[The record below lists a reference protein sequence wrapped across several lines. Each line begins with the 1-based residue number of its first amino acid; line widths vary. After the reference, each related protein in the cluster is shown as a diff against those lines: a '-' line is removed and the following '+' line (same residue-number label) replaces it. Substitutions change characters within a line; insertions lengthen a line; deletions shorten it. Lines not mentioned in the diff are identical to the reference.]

1 MHYEAVGETYMGRA
15 LTVRSVTVRSYD
27 SQDAL
32 VMALRTGEV
41 DAMYDYSNPISPTML
56 PSISGV
62 DGVDPGRG
70 MNMGLFEILFGFQK
84 QPTDD
89 LEFRRAVRYALNYEL
104 LATTIG
110 GEDGQ
115 VPGEGII
122 SPRGY
127 WLRRQPAQAGA
138 GSGAGQGDSGG
149 SRVCRHRRRRLAGA
163 ARRNPY
169 GCIGHTPVQCYQG
182 GAIPAHC

>member
-1 MHYEAVGETYMGRA
+1 MLQLA
-15 LTVRSVTVRSYD
+15 LTVSIYLLIVIPAGVYLYHIAAGKHTFADPVFDR
-27 SQDAL
+27 
-32 VMALRTGEV
+32 V
-41 DAMYDYSNPISPTML
+41 DGAIYK
-56 PSISGV
+56 ISGV
-62 DGVDPGRG
+62 DPGKG

-122 SPRGY
+122 SP
-127 WLRRQPAQAGA
+127 Q
-138 GSGAGQGDSGG
+138 
-149 SRVCRHRRRRLAGA
+149 VLATMTA
-163 ARRNPY
+163 FPSW
-169 GCIGHTPVQCYQG
+169 
-182 GAIPAHC
+182 